1 MSGSNKFLR
10 NAVTKIVTSV
20 PKPDE
25 DALRFREF
33 YGSNIPPYAILSH
46 MWSEGEE
53 VLFQDVIQRQARGRG
68 LEKVLAALNRA
79 RADGYSY
86 VWVDTCCI
94 DKSSSAELSEAINS
108 MYTWYQDAAI
118 CYAYLADVP
127 STDKPFAGKSHF
139 ARSRWFSRGWTL
151 QELLAPNGIQF
162 LSTDW
167 TILGTKDSLA
177 DVISRRTQ
185 IRPRILRMRSGIQ
198 DCSISERMSWAA
210 GRETTRTE
218 DAAYCLMGLF
228 SVNMPLLYG
237 EGRKAF
243 QRLQEEIMRYS
254 DDQSLFAWINCDCT
268 SDTETPHGLLA
279 CSATAFG
286 FHEASSTVPYKSKRG
301 RTPYAMTN
309 RGLQITLHM
318 MPVDDSETTYQ
329 VALECGLKR
338 LGDYAVIYLCRN
350 DPDDDQFHRIKWHKL
365 GAAQIQG
372 AIMSIFVLQAP
383 TSSQRCAAPLQLSF
397 TLDHL
402 SQPYELLGTQT
413 MCDAATAETLSACP
427 DEYRLLAPRRSGMP
441 SARLYI
447 AYCPST
453 RQRPLLTITLGFDRN
468 GLPAFD
474 AELLKS
480 STLED
485 AKRERPLEKFWR
497 PRLDPEI
504 SGRTVMLQKHCLR
517 ADFQRYEKSGVEF
530 IGVSITAAHS
540 HAWFVHRYFTTAG
553 VPIILRPD
561 RRDPVSLPAE
571 DCSEVSEQDKASLQ
585 EAFHRDTTE
594 KPALAGKEVEILR
607 EGRRL

>member
-1 MSGSNKFLR
+1 MRLLK
-10 NAVTKIVTSV
+10 TSV

-25 DALRFREF
+25 YALRFREF

-68 LEKVLAALNRA
+68 LEKVLAALSRA

-108 MYTWYQDAAI
+108 MYAWYQDAAI
-118 CYAYLADVP
+118 CYAYLSDVP
-127 STDKPFAGKSHF
+127 STDKPFADKSHF

-151 QELLAPNGIQF
+151 QELLAPNEVQF
-162 LSTDW
+162 LSMHW
-167 TILGTKDSLA
+167 MSLGTKDSLA

-268 SDTETPHGLLA
+268 SDTEAPHGLLA

-286 FHEASSTVPYKSKRG
+286 FNEASSTVPYRSKRG

-372 AIMSIFVLQAP
+372 ATMSVFVPQAR
-383 TSSQRCAAPLQLSF
+383 SSRQRRAAPLQLSF

-402 SQPYELLGTQT
+402 SEPYELLGTQT
-413 MCDAATAETLSACP
+413 LCDAATAQTLSACP
-427 DEYRLLAPRRSGMP
+427 DEYRLLAPRRPGMP

-453 RQRPLLTITLGFDRN
+453 RQRPLLTITLGFDRS
-468 GLPAFD
+468 GRPAFD

-480 STLED
+480 TSLES

-504 SGRTVMLQKHCLR
+504 SGRTVLLQKHCLR
-517 ADFQRYEKSGVEF
+517 VDFKRYEKSGVEF
-530 IGVSITAAHS
+530 IGVSIIAAHS
-540 HAWFVHRYFTTAG
+540 HAWFVHRYFTAAG
-553 VPIILRPD
+553 VPILLRSD
-561 RRDPVSLPAE
+561 REGPVSIPAE
-571 DCSEVSEQDKASLQ
+571 SSSEISEQDKASLR
-585 EAFHRDTTE
+585 EGLHRDTTE
-594 KPALAGKEVEILR
+594 KPAWAEKM
-607 EGRRL
+607 

>member
-1 MSGSNKFLR
+1 MRLLK
-10 NAVTKIVTSV
+10 TSV

-25 DALRFREF
+25 EALRFREF

-53 VLFQDVIQRQARGRG
+53 VLFQDVVQRQARGRG

-108 MYTWYQDAAI
+108 MYTWYEDAAI
-118 CYAYLADVP
+118 CYAYLSDVP
-127 STDKPFAGKSHF
+127 STDKPFAEKSHF

-151 QELLAPNGIQF
+151 QELLAPNEVQF
-162 LSTDW
+162 LSMHW
-167 TILGTKDSLA
+167 TSL
-177 DVISRRTQ
+177 R
-185 IRPRILRMRSGIQ
+185 
-198 DCSISERMSWAA
+198 
-210 GRETTRTE
+210 RETTRRE

-237 EGRKAF
+237 EGKKAF
-243 QRLQEEIMRYS
+243 QRLQEEIMRHS

-338 LGDYAVIYLCRN
+338 LGDYAVIYLSRN

-372 AIMSIFVLQAP
+372 AIMPVFVPQAP
-383 TSSQRCAAPLQLSF
+383 TRSQRRAAPLQLSF
-397 TLDHL
+397 TLDRL
-402 SQPYELLGTQT
+402 SEPYELLGTQT

-517 ADFQRYEKSGVEF
+517 VDFQRYEKSGVEF

-540 HAWFVHRYFTTAG
+540 HAWFVHRYFTAAG

>member
-1 MSGSNKFLR
+1 MRLLK
-10 NAVTKIVTSV
+10 TSV

-25 DALRFREF
+25 YALRFREF

-46 MWSEGEE
+46 MWSEDEE
-53 VLFQDVIQRQARGRG
+53 VLFQDVIQRQARGRA
-68 LEKVLAALNRA
+68 LEKVLAALSRA
-79 RADGYSY
+79 RVDGYSY

-108 MYTWYQDAAI
+108 MYVWYQDAAI

-127 STDKPFAGKSHF
+127 STDKPFAEKSHF
-139 ARSRWFSRGWTL
+139 VRSRWFSRGWTL
-151 QELLAPNGIQF
+151 QELLAPNEVQF

-167 TILGTKDSLA
+167 MILGTKDSLA

-210 GRETTRTE
+210 GRETTRRE

-237 EGRKAF
+237 EGKKAF
-243 QRLQEEIMRYS
+243 QRLQEEIMRHS

-338 LGDYAVIYLCRN
+338 LGDYAVIYLSRN

-372 AIMSIFVLQAP
+372 AIMPVFVPQAP
-383 TSSQRCAAPLQLSF
+383 TRSQRRAAPLQLSF

-402 SQPYELLGTQT
+402 SEPYELLGTQT

-453 RQRPLLTITLGFDRN
+453 RQRPLLTITLGFDRR
-468 GLPAFD
+468 GRPAFD

-485 AKRERPLEKFWR
+485 AKRERPLEKFRR
-497 PRLDPEI
+497 PRQI
-504 SGRTVMLQKHCLR
+504 SGRTVLLQKHCLR
-517 ADFQRYEKSGVEF
+517 VDFQRYEKSGVEF

-540 HAWFVHRYFTTAG
+540 HAWFVHRYFTAAG
-553 VPIILRPD
+553 VPILLRPD
-561 RRDPVSLPAE
+561 REDPVSLPAE
-571 DCSEVSEQDKASLQ
+571 SFFEASEQDKTSLQ
-585 EAFHRDTTE
+585 EGFHGDTTE
-594 KPALAGKEVEILR
+594 KPAWAEKI
-607 EGRRL
+607 

>member
-1 MSGSNKFLR
+1 MRLLK
-10 NAVTKIVTSV
+10 TSV

-25 DALRFREF
+25 DPLRFREF

-68 LEKVLAALNRA
+68 LEKVLAALDRA

-108 MYTWYQDAAI
+108 MYAWYQDAAI
-118 CYAYLADVP
+118 CYAYLSDVP
-127 STDKPFAGKSHF
+127 STDKPLAEHSHF
-139 ARSRWFSRGWTL
+139 VRSRWFSRGWTL
-151 QELLAPNGIQF
+151 QELLAPDEVLF
-162 LSTDW
+162 LSMDW

-185 IRPRILRMRSGIQ
+185 IQPRILRMRSRIG

-237 EGRKAF
+237 EGKKAF
-243 QRLQEEIMRYS
+243 QRLQEDFMRHS

-268 SDTETPHGLLA
+268 GDTETPHGLLA

-309 RGLQITLHM
+309 RGLQITFHM

-329 VALECGLKR
+329 VTLECGLRR

-372 AIMSIFVLQAP
+372 AVMSVFVPQAP
-383 TSSQRCAAPLQLSF
+383 ISSQRRPAPLQLSF
-397 TLDHL
+397 TLDYL
-402 SQPYELLGTQT
+402 SKPYALLGSQT
-413 MCDAATAETLSACP
+413 LCDAATAETLSACP
-427 DEYRLLAPRRSGMP
+427 DEYRLLAPKRPGTP

-447 AYCPST
+447 AYRSST

-468 GLPAFD
+468 GRPAFD

-480 STLED
+480 NTLED

-504 SGRTVMLQKHCLR
+504 SGRTVLLKKHCLR
-517 ADFQRYEKSGVEF
+517 VDFTRYEKSGVEF
-530 IGVSITAAHS
+530 IGVSIIAAHS
-540 HAWFVHRYFTTAG
+540 HAWFVHRYFTAAG
-553 VPIILRPD
+553 VPILLRSD
-561 RRDPVSLPAE
+561 QEGPVSIPAE
-571 DCSEVSEQDKASLQ
+571 DCSEVSEQEKVPNQ
-585 EAFHRDTTE
+585 QGFHRDTTE
-594 KPALAGKEVEILR
+594 KPPWAEKK
-607 EGRRL
+607 

>member
-1 MSGSNKFLR
+1 MRLLK
-10 NAVTKIVTSV
+10 TSV

-25 DALRFREF
+25 YALRFREF

-53 VLFQDVIQRQARGRG
+53 VLFQDVIQQQGRGRG
-68 LEKVLAALNRA
+68 LEKVLAALSRA

-108 MYTWYQDAAI
+108 MYAWYEDAAI
-118 CYAYLADVP
+118 CYAYLSDVP
-127 STDKPFAGKSHF
+127 STDKPFAQKSHF

-151 QELLAPNGIQF
+151 QELLAPYEVQF
-162 LSTDW
+162 LSVDW

-177 DVISRRTQ
+177 DVISHRTQ
-185 IRPRILRMRSGIQ
+185 IRPRILRMRSGIH

-210 GRETTRTE
+210 GRETTRSE

-237 EGRKAF
+237 EGTKAF
-243 QRLQEEIMRYS
+243 QRLQEEIMRHS

-268 SDTETPHGLLA
+268 SDTESPHGLLA
-279 CSATAFG
+279 CSATAFR
-286 FHEASSTVPYKSKRG
+286 FNEASSTVPYKSKRG
-301 RTPYAMTN
+301 QTPYAMTN
-309 RGLQITLHM
+309 RGLQIALHM

-329 VALECGLKR
+329 VALECGLRR

-372 AIMSIFVLQAP
+372 AVMSVFVPQAP
-383 TSSQRCAAPLQLSF
+383 TSSQRRAAPLQLSF

-402 SQPYELLGTQT
+402 SEPYDLLGTQT
-413 MCDAATAETLSACP
+413 LCDAATAETLSACP
-427 DEYRLLAPRRSGMP
+427 DEYRLLAPRRPGTP

-447 AYCPST
+447 AYRPST
-453 RQRPLLTITLGFDRN
+453 RQRPLLSITLGFDRN
-468 GLPAFD
+468 GRPAFD

-485 AKRERPLEKFWR
+485 AKRESPLAKFWR
-497 PRLDPEI
+497 PRRDPEI
-504 SGRTVMLQKHCLR
+504 CGRTVLLQKHCLR
-517 ADFQRYEKSGVEF
+517 VDFKRYARSGVEF
-530 IGVSITAAHS
+530 IGVSIIAAHS
-540 HAWFVHRYFTTAG
+540 HAWFVHRYFTAAG
-553 VPIILRPD
+553 VPILQRSD
-561 RRDPVSLPAE
+561 REGPVSIPA
-571 DCSEVSEQDKASLQ
+571 DSSSEASEQDSVPL
-585 EAFHRDTTE
+585 HRDTAE
-594 KPALAGKEVEILR
+594 KLALAEKEVEILH
-607 EGRRL
+607 EDHRL

>member
-1 MSGSNKFLR
+1 MRLLK
-10 NAVTKIVTSV
+10 TSV

-25 DALRFREF
+25 YALRFREF

-53 VLFQDVIQRQARGRG
+53 VLFQDVIQRHARGRG
-68 LEKVLAALNRA
+68 LEKVIAALSRA

-108 MYTWYQDAAI
+108 MYAWYQDAAI
-118 CYAYLADVP
+118 CYAYLSDVP
-127 STDKPFAGKSHF
+127 STDKPLAEHSDFVK
-139 ARSRWFSRGWTL
+139 SRWFSRGWTL
-151 QELLAPNGIQF
+151 QELLAPNEVQF
-162 LSTDW
+162 LSMHW
-167 TILGTKDSLA
+167 TSLGTKDSLA

-185 IRPRILRMRSGIQ
+185 IRPRILRMHYGIG

-210 GRETTRTE
+210 GRETTRRE

-237 EGRKAF
+237 EGKKAF

-268 SDTETPHGLLA
+268 SDTEAPHGLLA

-286 FHEASSTVPYKSKRG
+286 FNEASSTVPYKSKRG

-329 VALECGLKR
+329 VTLECGLKR

-372 AIMSIFVLQAP
+372 AIMPVFVPQAP
-383 TSSQRCAAPLQLSF
+383 TSSQRRAAPLQLSF

-402 SQPYELLGTQT
+402 SEPYELLGTQT
-413 MCDAATAETLSACP
+413 LCDAATAETLSACP
-427 DEYRLLAPRRSGMP
+427 DEYRLLAPRRPGMP

-447 AYCPST
+447 AYRPST
-453 RQRPLLTITLGFDRN
+453 RQMPLLTITLGFDRS
-468 GLPAFD
+468 GRPVLD

-480 STLED
+480 TTLES

-504 SGRTVMLQKHCLR
+504 SGHTILLQKHCLR
-517 ADFQRYEKSGVEF
+517 VDFKRYEKSGVEF
-530 IGVSITAAHS
+530 IGVSIIAAHS
-540 HAWFVHRYFTTAG
+540 HAWFVHRYFTAAG
-553 VPIILRPD
+553 VPILLRSD
-561 RRDPVSLPAE
+561 RDGPVSIPAE
-571 DCSEVSEQDKASLQ
+571 SSSEISELDKASLR
-585 EAFHRDTTE
+585 EGLHRDTTE
-594 KPALAGKEVEILR
+594 KPAWAEKM
-607 EGRRL
+607 